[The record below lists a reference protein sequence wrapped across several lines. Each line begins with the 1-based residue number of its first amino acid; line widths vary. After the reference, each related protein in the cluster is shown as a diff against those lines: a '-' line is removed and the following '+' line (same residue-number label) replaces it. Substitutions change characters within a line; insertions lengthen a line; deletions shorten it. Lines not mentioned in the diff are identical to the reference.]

1 MANLER
7 AEDVAVAMAELDRV
21 GFLPPDQRQHARE
34 NRPLSIGLGQTSS
47 QPSTVAAMLRLL
59 QVPVGARVLD
69 VGAGSG
75 WTTALLAR
83 LVGPTGSVVGVELE
97 PTLAKWGAGNLV
109 AYATP
114 WASIEVAAPDILGR
128 PVEAGYNRILVS
140 AAAQQLPTE
149 LIDQLAD
156 GGRMV
161 LPVRR
166 TLWLVERCGDRID
179 RTPHGSYLF
188 VPLR

>member
-1 MANLER
+1 MADLER
-7 AEDVAVAMAELDRV
+7 ADDVAAAMAELDRV
-21 GFLPPDQRQHARE
+21 RFLPPDQREHARE
-34 NRPLSIGLGQTSS
+34 NRPLPIGFGQTSS

-59 QVPVGARVLD
+59 RVHVGARVLD

-97 PTLAKWGAGNLV
+97 PTLATWGAGNLG
-109 AYATP
+109 ACATT
-114 WASIEVAAPDILGR
+114 WAAIEVAAPDVLGR
-128 PVEAGYNRILVS
+128 PVEAGYDRILVS
-140 AAAQQLPTE
+140 AAARELPTE

-166 TLWLVERCGDRID
+166 TLWVVERRGDRTD
-179 RTPHGSYLF
+179 RTSHGSYLF